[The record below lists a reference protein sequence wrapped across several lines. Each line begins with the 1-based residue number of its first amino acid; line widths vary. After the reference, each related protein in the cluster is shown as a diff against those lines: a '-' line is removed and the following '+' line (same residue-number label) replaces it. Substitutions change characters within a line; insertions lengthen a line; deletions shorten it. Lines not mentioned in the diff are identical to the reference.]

1 MENNELRKEYVN
13 LRNTNQLNYNFFKD
27 YYYSKCKECRGE
39 EEFHSFFPM
48 FFNKNQE
55 TIIKNMDN
63 KMELVSVF
71 NKKGELKK
79 YL

>member
-13 LRNTNQLNYNFFKD
+13 LRNRNELNYNFFKN
-27 YYYSKCKECRGE
+27 YYYANCKECRGE
-39 EEFHSFFPM
+39 EEFHNLFPT

-63 KMELVSVF
+63 KMELVAVF